1 MPTNP
6 EPLIHVPEF
15 THFDQ
20 NRINRLIEEEYYPRF
35 NSVRESKTLYDEF
48 EARKA
53 EHSIFLKSHA
63 SSRVPRHLLIK
74 GEYIH
79 YLHVMFKQ
87 ALLLHHT
94 QEIKEL
100 YGRQLMEQ
108 NFGYRNSFG
117 SSWKFD
123 YPNTFT
129 LAATNEDVFHLAVK
143 SLMECFDKRDQINAL
158 GILLE
163 KVNYKP
169 PGWTGNAF
177 KTFIK
182 DIIEYSP
189 DEDSQKRHQMYI
201 LQTFRRYSISVMPE
215 QHPNR
220 EGLLNL
226 LNNSTERPLL
236 GETWNRELNAHLLL
250 WENKDCYNALML
262 YLRGLNSAGNISN
275 GQVQAGTIPKLFLY
289 SFIAFLAILTKE
301 SLVPEYSYDRLI
313 SKACYFSV
321 SRRYAQR
328 IRSLPDGYAIRA
340 EDFTSALLLQ
350 IRAHADTAVNTR
362 RLEPSENRF

>member
-1 MPTNP
+1 
-6 EPLIHVPEF
+6 
-15 THFDQ
+15 
-20 NRINRLIEEEYYPRF
+20 
-35 NSVRESKTLYDEF
+35 
-48 EARKA
+48 
-53 EHSIFLKSHA
+53 
-63 SSRVPRHLLIK
+63 
-74 GEYIH
+74 
-79 YLHVMFKQ
+79 
-87 ALLLHHT
+87 
-94 QEIKEL
+94 
-100 YGRQLMEQ
+100 MEQ
-108 NFGYRNSFG
+108 NFGYRNAFGYRKALGYRNAFG
-117 SSWKFD
+117 SNWVFD
-123 YPNTFT
+123 YPNSFT
-129 LAATNEDVFHLAVK
+129 LAATNEDVFILAVK

-177 KTFIK
+177 KRFIK
-182 DIIEYSP
+182 DIIEYSEP

-250 WENKDCYNALML
+250 WENEDCYNALML

-289 SFIAFLAILTKE
+289 PFIAFLAILTKE

-350 IRAHADTAVNTR
+350 IITHADTAVNTR
-362 RLEPSENRF
+362 ELEPSENRF